1 MNCRAPLRKL
11 LKHTLP
17 QELRGGRMAPQAAL
31 SYFLCMNGEEV
42 AVLIRK
48 EKRNLVFYLFFY
60 FQTFLSIQLFSP
72 LTWKTWQGTEL
83 FLLPWS
89 NSSLFFSFVI
99 NEYLIGRELERGSEW
114 LLIFLVIFL
123 SNLIYLKSGLR
134 HFETNSQEFIV
145 FYCNFSTSNG

>member
-1 MNCRAPLRKL
+1 
-11 LKHTLP
+11 
-17 QELRGGRMAPQAAL
+17 MAPQAVL

-48 EKRNLVFYLFFY
+48 EKRNLVFY
-60 FQTFLSIQLFSP
+60 FQTLLSIQLFSP
-72 LTWKTWQGTEL
+72 LTWKTWQGAEL

-89 NSSLFFSFVI
+89 NSSFFFFFSFVI
-99 NEYLIGRELERGSEW
+99 NVYLIGRELERGSEW

-123 SNLIYLKSGLR
+123 SNLIYLKPGLR

-145 FYCNFSTSNG
+145 FYCNFSTSTG